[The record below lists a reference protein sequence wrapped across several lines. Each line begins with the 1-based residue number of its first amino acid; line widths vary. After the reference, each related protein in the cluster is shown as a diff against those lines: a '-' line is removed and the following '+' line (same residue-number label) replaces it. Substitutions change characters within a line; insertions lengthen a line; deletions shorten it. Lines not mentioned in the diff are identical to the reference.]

1 MFGGSDLQFDRSWN
15 DSTFWLSQD
24 PMTESKNSGFP
35 RLCFTVKET
44 AEMLGNVS
52 DKTIY
57 RLLKRGKL
65 EAPSALR
72 HKLIT
77 AASIQAFIG
86 LPEKEVR

>member
-1 MFGGSDLQFDRSWN
+1 MKE
-15 DSTFWLSQD
+15 T
-24 PMTESKNSGFP
+24 KNAGFP
-35 RLCFTVKET
+35 RLVYTVAET
-44 AEMLGNVS
+44 AAMLGNVS
-52 DKTIY
+52 EKTVY

-72 HKLIT
+72 HKLVT

>member
-1 MFGGSDLQFDRSWN
+1 M
-15 DSTFWLSQD
+15 
-24 PMTESKNSGFP
+24 NSVYKSELP

-52 DKTIY
+52 DKTVY

-86 LPEKEVR
+86 LPTKEVR